1 MSDPC
6 PEEKGTPYIGVNPHL
21 DPQVVERV
29 GTVLV
34 QSFMLLLPVV
44 LNWTLQRF
52 LKKAVDP
59 VLVPMTPKANVTT
72 SDDLSSHLPKTPV
85 VSKGVSPPAKEALRD
100 E

>member
-1 MSDPC
+1 MTDDC
-6 PEEKGTPYIGVNPHL
+6 PEEKGAPYIGVNPHL

-59 VLVPMTPKANVTT
+59 VLVPSAPKANVA
-72 SDDLSSHLPKTPV
+72 SDDLSSHLPKGPIT
-85 VSKGVSPPAKEALRD
+85 GPPPYKENLRD

>member
-6 PEEKGTPYIGVNPHL
+6 EEEKGPPYIGVNPHL

-59 VLVPMTPKANVTT
+59 ILVPLTPKANAT
-72 SDDLSSHLPKTPV
+72 SSNDLSTPL
-85 VSKGVSPPAKEALRD
+85 SPIKKDQDVPVKEYLRGD
-100 E
+100 